1 VRERLRLPL
10 VLVAAVVVAEGAVLL
25 MRPRDA
31 GPDPLPVEARAYF
44 TPAQITRAEDF
55 RGGQLWLYG
64 ARVAIDLGVLVL
76 IVRRPPPALRRVFRR
91 PVLAGAATAAAIS
104 LSVAVATLPVRA
116 IARERARDVGLITQG
131 WPGWAGDV
139 ARAEAI
145 GAGIAAGGGAL
156 LVFGMR
162 RFRRGWWVPGSAA
175 VVAFAVVITYASPIV
190 LEPIFN
196 RFTPL
201 PAGETRTDVLAL
213 ARRAGVEVGEVYVM
227 DASRRTTAANAY
239 VAGLGRTKRVV
250 LYDTLLRDFSPAE
263 VRHVVAHELGHV
275 HHADVPRGLLWLA
288 LVAPAGMLAAA
299 RLGERLAA
307 GGTATPPHA
316 AVPAVALSLAALVP
330 AVTAVSNQLS
340 RDVERRADAFALR
353 LTGEPRTLIDF
364 QRRITVKNV
373 SDPSPPRVVQALL
386 GTHPTALERI
396 GLAEAFSGRE
406 SPAAGDRPAAPRGG
420 S

>member
-1 VRERLRLPL
+1 VRARLRLPL
-10 VLVAAVVVAEGAVLL
+10 VLVAAVVVAEAAVLL

-31 GPDPLPVEARAYF
+31 GPDPLPVEVRAYF
-44 TPAQITRAEDF
+44 TPGQITRAEDF

-64 ARVAIDLGVLVL
+64 ARLAVELGVLVL
-76 IVRRPPPALRRVFRR
+76 IVRRPPRALRRAFSR
-91 PVLAGAATAAAIS
+91 PLLAGAATAAALS

-139 ARAEAI
+139 VRAEAS

-162 RFRRGWWVPGSAA
+162 RFRRGWWLPGSA
-175 VVAFAVVITYASPIV
+175 VVVGFAVVITYASPIV

-196 RFTPL
+196 TFTPL

-213 ARRAGVEVGEVYVM
+213 ARRADVEVGEVYVM

-250 LYDTLLRDFSPAE
+250 LYDTLLRDFSPSE
-263 VRHVVAHELGHV
+263 IRHVVAHELAHV
-275 HHADVPRGLLWLA
+275 HHSDVPRGLLWLA
-288 LVAPAGMLAAA
+288 LVAPVGMLAAA
-299 RLGERLAA
+299 RLGERLAPP
-307 GGTATPPHA
+307 GGTPHA
-316 AVPAVALSLAALVP
+316 AVPAVALALAVLVP
-330 AVTAVSNQLS
+330 AVTVVSNQLS
-340 RDVERRADAFALR
+340 RDVERRADTFALR
-353 LTGEPRTLIDF
+353 LTGEPRTLIEF

-373 SDPSPPRVVQALL
+373 ADPSPPRVPHALL
-386 GTHPTALERI
+386 GTQ
-396 GLAEAFSGRE
+396 AFSAAG
-406 SPAAGDRPAAPRGG
+406 SPAAGGRPAPREG